1 MIRPLVF
8 GTLLWAICIYALRR
22 GGTEER
28 IAALGMFLNS
38 YLTLLVVSP
47 FATRFT
53 HVELPI
59 AIVVIALSLL
69 LLWISLRSRKFWPLW
84 LTAMQVLSTLAH
96 FAPYVPHII
105 PWAYGSAVALW
116 MYLMLIVLGFAIHR
130 GQRERQNDKSVAD

>member
-1 MIRPLVF
+1 MSSLPR
-8 GTLLWAICIYALRR
+8 T
-22 GGTEER
+22 
-28 IAALGMFLNS
+28 
-38 YLTLLVVSP
+38 
-47 FATRFT
+47 TRLEK
-53 HVELPI
+53 VMDWI
-59 AIVVIALSLL
+59 AIVDIALSLL